1 VVLEMVATVEDMATI
16 KNEYYFKDNYCELVM
31 TTPKMGRVTA
41 IVSIED
47 IEKIRAIHWRPVS
60 YGGRVYAVGKDRPLI
75 SLHRFLLD
83 NPVSYVDH
91 INNNSLDNRRE
102 NLRLATPSQNAM
114 NKKMRSDNRTGF
126 PGVRFVW
133 RQNRYHA
140 RIGVGGKRISLGY
153 FKTAEEAHDA
163 YKSASLKYHGEF
175 SPFAKVA

>member
-1 VVLEMVATVEDMATI
+1 VVLEIMA
-16 KNEYYFKDNYCELVM
+16 EEFM
-31 TTPKMGRVTA
+31 R
-41 IVSIED
+41 S
-47 IEKIRAIHWRPVS
+47 EKI
-60 YGGRVYAVGKDRPLI
+60 GTE
-75 SLHRFLLD
+75 FLLD

-91 INNNSLDNRRE
+91 MSRE
-102 NLRLATPSQNAM
+102 NLRLATPSH